1 MGARAR
7 ATILLL
13 TLAASGGGC
22 YTARMQRMEQ
32 NLGTLNT
39 KADADSASLAEMRKD
54 LAEQKDILLSLK
66 AGNNTTSK
74 ELVERLE
81 EISSKLDDTVQH
93 MSNLPRSTSTYVPPD
108 TSRGD
113 TGPPVIARPSA
124 SAGDV
129 EGMYEQAAK
138 DFTQGRFEIALSGFR
153 GLLAAAPNHEL
164 ADNALYGVGESFY
177 ALAQYDSARVAYQQ
191 VESQYPKGDRV
202 PAALY
207 KLGMTYL
214 KLGDKTSARATFM
227 RLQSRFPRSGE
238 AKLAEE
244 RLKEIG
250 KA

>member
-1 MGARAR
+1 MGARAW

-32 NLGTLNT
+32 NLGTLET

-54 LAEQKDILLSLK
+54 LAEQRDILLSLK

-74 ELVERLE
+74 ELVDRLE
-81 EISSKLDDTVQH
+81 ELSSKLDDTVQR
-93 MSNLPRSTSTYVPPD
+93 MSSLPRSTSTYVPPD
-108 TSRGD
+108 TARAGG
-113 TGPPVIARPSA
+113 TGPPVTSSA
-124 SAGDV
+124 SAGDI

-138 DFTQGRFEIALSGFR
+138 DFTQGRFELALSGFR
-153 GLLAAAPNHEL
+153 ALLAAAPNHEL

-177 ALAQYDSARVAYQQ
+177 ALAQYDSARVSYEQ

-207 KLGMTYL
+207 KLGMTFL
-214 KLGDKTSARATFM
+214 KLGDKNSARATFM
-227 RLQSRFPRSGE
+227 RLQQRYPRSGE